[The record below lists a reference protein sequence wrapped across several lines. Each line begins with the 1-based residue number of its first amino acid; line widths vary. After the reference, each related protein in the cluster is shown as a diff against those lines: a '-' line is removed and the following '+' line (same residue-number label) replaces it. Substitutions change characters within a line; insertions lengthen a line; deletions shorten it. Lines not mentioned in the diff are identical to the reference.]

1 MRSTS
6 RNWAWRVHSVLFV
19 VGTILLIVIDRAQGT
34 SADSTTLWGL
44 EWAHILVLIWIP
56 IVGTH
61 TLLVWWDRRFE
72 GLKDVVEVP
81 FAPHRSKRQ

>member
-1 MRSTS
+1 MRPTS
-6 RNWAWRVHSVLFV
+6 RNRAWQVHTALFV
-19 VGTILLIVIDRAQGT
+19 LGSILFIVLDLAQGKSVD
-34 SADSTTLWGL
+34 SATLWGL

-61 TLLVWWDRRFE
+61 TVLVWWDRHYE